1 MSSDFF
7 FINVGEKLGISQI
20 LGEDSQQ
27 CLSILEGRNALIVVT
42 LGNRTF
48 SVNVKSLH
56 QLCIGLLVLISQVS
70 ESIQVLHH
78 QVRVEW
84 SRSYT
89 MALESWL

>member
-7 FINVGEKLGISQI
+7 FTNVGEKLGTSQI
-20 LGEDSQQ
+20 LGEDSHQ
-27 CLSILEGRNALIVVT
+27 CLSILEGRKALIVIT
-42 LGNRTF
+42 LGDITF

-89 MALESWL
+89 VAFEIRL